1 MDEIDAEGEN
11 LLLFAL
17 ENAKSKDQL
26 ARLLAD
32 FLWMEGKGPSTP
44 ELKDAVRVRYDNL
57 VDAAR
62 GVAQRGT
69 MGDCGRLVIA
79 ALRLGRRLP

>member
-1 MDEIDAEGEN
+1 MTEMDKEAGEA
-11 LLLFAL
+11 LVDAL

>member
-44 ELKDAVRVRYDNL
+44 ELKDAVRVRYDQL
-57 VDAAR
+57 VEAAFMVGR
-62 GVAQRGT
+62 CGNMA
-69 MGDCGRLVIA
+69 DLGRLVIA

>member
-1 MDEIDAEGEN
+1 MDKIDAESES
-11 LLLFAL
+11 LLLFAF

-26 ARLLAD
+26 VRLLAD

-44 ELKDAVRVRYDNL
+44 ELKDAVRVRYDEL
-57 VDAAR
+57 VEAAR
-62 GVAQRGT
+62 EVAAGGSMRDLGW
-69 MGDCGRLVIA
+69 LVIA

>member
-32 FLWMEGKGPSTP
+32 FLWMERKGPSTP
-44 ELKDAVRVRYDNL
+44 ELKDAVRVQYDEL
-57 VDAAR
+57 VKAAR
-62 GVAQRGT
+62 GVAHRGT